1 MLSGPPFLFSAT
13 LFSQAGDTR
22 SPLAAHVG
30 DVRSAN
36 VPCPVPQGRC
46 SFTPPCIR
54 PTFVHSRVHSS
65 HVSTD
70 SRSPWYT
77 DTQGVDSCPLPFQAC
92 PPAPSPVSARPSA
105 VSAAPGS
112 CPSRLPCPLAQTTPP
127 ISAGCAPGPQS
138 AASTRTARR
147 LLSEFR

>member
-92 PPAPSPVSARPSA
+92 PPAPRP
-105 VSAAPGS
+105 
-112 CPSRLPCPLAQTTPP
+112 CPSRQDRVRAAYRVRPLRQHLP
-127 ISAGCAPGPQS
+127 SAPGLQS